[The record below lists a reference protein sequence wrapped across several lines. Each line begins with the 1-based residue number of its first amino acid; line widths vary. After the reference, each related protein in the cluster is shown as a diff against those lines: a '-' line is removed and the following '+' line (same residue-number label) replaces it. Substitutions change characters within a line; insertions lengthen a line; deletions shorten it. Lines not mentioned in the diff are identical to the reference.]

1 MSVARRRRAA
11 ARLRERLGVAVL
23 YAGEANGYTLGSAT
37 GQAFRRYAESVSQNR
52 VLNKHNGGG
61 TMKSTKT
68 VLIAIGLMLVC
79 GLAWSQTAAP
89 APAPARG
96 ARLPQANWW
105 S

>member
-1 MSVARRRRAA
+1 M
-11 ARLRERLGVAVL
+11 LK
-23 YAGEANGYTLGSAT
+23 
-37 GQAFRRYAESVSQNR
+37 AFSQNG

-96 ARLPQANWW
+96 ARVPQATWW
-105 S
+105 SQAGGENGPTRLVWAAQKTPETPYTLPNKPIWPCAHCLHSHK